1 MALDDAPSAGLT
13 LRVSVEGTHA
23 AGTSA
28 RSAVAAHHCSHN
40 NDAVTLLPGHR
51 GRRRSDRL
59 LPERARF
66 LPDRSQIPA
75 PSVLTE
81 SSRRRVVPAA
91 GKVCPARV
99 RVRLLPEHL
108 RPLRRTRPS
117 ARLRS
122 ESKTPQIGHFRK
134 ELGSFRSAAAPRS
147 VISVAARPRPRGR

>member
-1 MALDDAPSAGLT
+1 MGPAQPALLLAQPSRLITVRTTTTLLHYARDTEAGAGLIGFFRNELGSCLT
-13 LRVSVEGTHA
+13 GVRF
-23 AGTSA
+23 
-28 RSAVAAHHCSHN
+28 
-40 NDAVTLLPGHR
+40 
-51 GRRRSDRL
+51 RL
-59 LPERARF
+59 LA
-66 LPDRSQIPA
+66 SS
-75 PSVLTE
+75 PSP
-81 SSRRRVVPAA
+81 SRRRVVPAA

-108 RPLRRTRPS
+108 RPVRRTRPS